1 MPRKSTAQDLIRLHK
16 ARERER
22 RLNDRRPV
30 HLRQTSE
37 QITSRTRRALD
48 EGRIN
53 DHGVIL
59 KKE

>member
-1 MPRKSTAQDLIRLHK
+1 MPKKSTAQDLIRLHK

-30 HLRQTSE
+30 HLRQTEE
-37 QITSRTRRALD
+37 QIDSRTRRALD

>member
-1 MPRKSTAQDLIRLHK
+1 MARRTSPQDLIRLHK

-22 RLNDRRPV
+22 KANARRPV
-30 HLRQTSE
+30 HLRMTE
-37 QITSRTRRALD
+37 DQIVDKTRRALD

-53 DHGVIL
+53 DYGIIL

>member
-1 MPRKSTAQDLIRLHK
+1 MARKSTAHDLIRLHK

-30 HLRQTSE
+30 HLRQTRE

>member
-1 MPRKSTAQDLIRLHK
+1 MARKSTVQDLIRLHK

-30 HLRQTSE
+30 HLRQTAD
-37 QITSRTRRALD
+37 QITSKTRRALD